1 MSFMNDVLGPLGAI
15 LTVALGLLGL
25 LAPLH
30 AGRMVG
36 LKPEGHRG
44 VSELRST
51 FGGLFTGMGLA
62 CLVLQAPAA
71 YAVAACA
78 WLSAALAR
86 LVSMAVDRNPSWLNA
101 GGVGLELLIGMLLWT
116 GTTA

>member
-1 MSFMNDVLGPLGAI
+1 MSFMNEWLGPVGAV
-15 LTVALGLLGL
+15 LTVILGLLGM

-36 LKPEGHRG
+36 LKPLDGRG
-44 VSELRST
+44 ISELRAT
-51 FGGLFTGMGLA
+51 YGGLFTGMGLA

-78 WLSAALAR
+78 WLGAALMRA
-86 LVSMAVDRNPSWLNA
+86 VSMAVDRNPSWLNA
-101 GGVGLELLIGMLLWT
+101 GGVALELLIGTLLWA
-116 GTTA
+116 GT

>member
-1 MSFMNDVLGPLGAI
+1 MSDVLASLGAI

-36 LKPEGHRG
+36 LKPEGPRG
-44 VSELRST
+44 LSELRAT
-51 FGGLFTGMGLA
+51 YGGLFAGLGLA

-71 YAVAACA
+71 YAVAASA

-86 LVSMAVDRNPSWLNA
+86 LLSMAVDRNPSWLNA
-101 GGVGLELLIGMLLWT
+101 GGVALELVIGALMWA
-116 GTTA
+116 GAAA

>member
-1 MSFMNDVLGPLGAI
+1 MNDVLASLGAI

-36 LKPEGHRG
+36 LKPEGPRG
-44 VSELRST
+44 LSELRAT
-51 FGGLFTGMGLA
+51 YGGLVAGLGLA

-71 YAVAACA
+71 YAVAVCA
-78 WLSAALAR
+78 WLGAALAR
-86 LVSMAVDRNPSWLNA
+86 LLSMALDRNPSWLNA
-101 GGVGLELLIGMLLWT
+101 GGVALELLIGLLLWT
-116 GTTA
+116 GAAA

>member
-1 MSFMNDVLGPLGAI
+1 MNDVLALLGAL

-36 LKPEGHRG
+36 LKPEGPRG
-44 VSELRST
+44 LSELRAT
-51 FGGLFTGMGLA
+51 YGGLFAGLGLA

-78 WLSAALAR
+78 WLGAALAR
-86 LVSMAVDRNPSWLNA
+86 LASMAVDRNPSWLNA
-101 GGVGLELLIGMLLWT
+101 GGLALELLIGVLLWT
-116 GTTA
+116 DAAA